1 MTTAVQQWTAGLA
14 QWGIPDDIIKQA
26 PQSPWIHPPA
36 LFEIPEDI
44 EDSPSHQRAREALSE
59 NGSLIDVGC
68 GGGMATFAIA
78 PPAARVTG
86 IDHQSSM
93 LDLYAR
99 EAEQR
104 GLMHTEV
111 LGDWP
116 DVANQVERSDV
127 VVCHN
132 VAYNISDI
140 VPFIQALN
148 DHALERVV
156 IEIPMEH
163 PLAPMRGL
171 WKHFWGLERPAG
183 PTAQTLFDVI
193 SESGFP
199 AHSEQREAPAR
210 EPVDFDQHVEFTSV
224 RLCLGPERRHEVAE
238 FLRAHP
244 ASPSRTV
251 VTIWWDATS

>member
-1 MTTAVQQWTAGLA
+1 MTTAVQQWTADLA
-14 QWGIPDDIIKQA
+14 QWGIPENIIKQA
-26 PQSPWIHPPA
+26 PASPWIHPPA
-36 LFEIPEDI
+36 LFEIPEEI
-44 EDSPSHQRAREALSE
+44 VDSLSHQRAREALSQT
-59 NGSLIDVGC
+59 GSVIDVGC

-99 EAEQR
+99 EAALR

-116 DVANQVERSDV
+116 DVANQVERADV

-132 VAYNISDI
+132 VAYNVSKI
-140 VPFIQALN
+140 VPFLKALN
-148 DHALERVV
+148 DHALKRVV

-171 WKHFWGLERPAG
+171 WKHFWDLERPYG
-183 PTAQTLFDVI
+183 PSAQTLFDVVI
-193 SESGFP
+193 QSGFS
-199 AHSEQREAPAR
+199 AHLEQWQAPAR

-224 RLCLGPERRHEVAE
+224 RLCLAPERRGEVANY
-238 FLRAHP
+238 LRANP
-244 ASPSRTV
+244 APPTRSV
-251 VTIWWDATS
+251 ATIWWDIPS